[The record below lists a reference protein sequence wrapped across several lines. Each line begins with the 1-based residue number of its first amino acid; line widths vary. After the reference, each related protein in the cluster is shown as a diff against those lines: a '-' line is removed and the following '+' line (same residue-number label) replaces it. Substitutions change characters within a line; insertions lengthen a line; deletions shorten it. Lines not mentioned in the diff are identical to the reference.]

1 MSQVTERIQTRR
13 ENALK
18 RPGLVD
24 LQGKISRHSKA
35 QKAEDDRA
43 LQKIREADE
52 RAAME
57 GLQRLAAMEVE
68 MEEAAQGAAK
78 KPAPVKPRPRQVK
91 KQAVAP
97 APPADKKTASAG
109 KSGGN
114 RKHKLTDA
122 DPHEGAIVEDSEG
135 GDFDYV
141 DEGEVGKKAKKR
153 TKMSLKDKVGEVRLM
168 GQVGS
173 TIQGARVEDQK
184 GKSSVVL

>member
-1 MSQVTERIQTRR
+1 M
-13 ENALK
+13 
-18 RPGLVD
+18 VD
-24 LQGKISRHSKA
+24 LQGKISRRSKA

-97 APPADKKTASAG
+97 APPADKKTTSAG

-135 GDFDYV
+135 GGFDYV
-141 DEGEVGKKAKKR
+141 DGGEVRKKAKKR